1 MKTLI
6 NMFITFFKIG
16 AFTFGGGYAMIPL
29 IEREVVDKNQW
40 IDKDEFIDIIAIS
53 QSFPGALAI
62 NSCTFIGYKIS
73 GVLGAILGLLG
84 VALPSFIIILIIAM
98 AFNSFRN
105 LYIIELI
112 FKGINAAVPLLILVG
127 VNSLAQ
133 VLDKTA
139 INIIIVVITVILS
152 AFMNVS
158 PVYLILVAAL
168 YGIYA
173 NRNTPDN
180 NLKSNNFDKTNDAS
194 INTKNVHKS
203 NLDVENTFNNEKEE
217 D

>member
-29 IEREVVDKNQW
+29 IEREVVDKNHW

-62 NSCTFIGYKIS
+62 NSCTFIGYKIN

-84 VALPSFIIILIIAM
+84 VALPSFIIIVIIAM
-98 AFNSFRN
+98 AFSKFRN
-105 LYIIELI
+105 LYVIELI

-127 VNSLAQ
+127 VNSLAK

-139 INIIIVVITVILS
+139 VNIIIVIGTVILS
-152 AFMNVS
+152 VFMNVN
-158 PVYLILVAAL
+158 PVYLILIAAV
-168 YGIYA
+168 YGIYI
-173 NRNTPDN
+173 NRNHHIDN
-180 NLKSNNFDKTNDAS
+180 YK
-194 INTKNVHKS
+194 NTKE
-203 NLDVENTFNNEKEE
+203 EN
-217 D
+217 